1 MYPLPR
7 STPEPTPKPNA
18 KPSKAPTSR
27 SPPSPCPTGQQTR
40 TSSNGSTDSASNT
53 TGLCGRNQHARLCY
67 QGRCCFRPHNT
78 AVHIMPERVWCYV
91 LGCQGGAVAC
101 GEPVILGGQGL
112 HGVRAERI
120 ALPGAKQRVLGC
132 SVAFAQP
139 SAHGGDGRGFERGA
153 ALFSAFPDDVHVGAG
168 R

>member
-1 MYPLPR
+1 MNPLPR

-78 AVHIMPERVWCYV
+78 AVHIMPERVRGDV
-91 LGCQGGAVAC
+91 LA
-101 GEPVILGGQGL
+101 
-112 HGVRAERI
+112 
-120 ALPGAKQRVLGC
+120 
-132 SVAFAQP
+132 
-139 SAHGGDGRGFERGA
+139 GDGRAARRGGRGLVA
-153 ALFSAFPDDVHVGAG
+153 DEALDGSPCSVPPPPG
-168 R
+168 